1 MSKRNNKNKEYAK
14 AIIENYTELSMR
26 EKYIEHQ
33 RQLMEEI
40 EKDLETVKDLRK
52 QISLITDPME
62 RRVKIDSARYL
73 LEICKEKLQR
83 SRKQS
88 EIFGLIDITFGIN

>member
-1 MSKRNNKNKEYAK
+1 MSKRNSKKREFMK
-14 AIIENYTELSMR
+14 ALQKHIPIR
-26 EKYIEHQ
+26 EKHLEYE
-33 RQLMEEI
+33 RQLMKEI

-62 RRVKIDSARYL
+62 RRVKIDLARYL